1 MRRDPRAII
10 SRLLE
15 DGDITEEEVQMF
27 AGQLC
32 ARVNSFSS
40 HTSSTHNVYQV
51 QFLLLSPTSRL
62 PGTILTSVPNFSTT
76 RYNSYFC
83 PQLLDYQV
91 QFLLLSPTSRL
102 PGTILT
108 SVPNFSTTRYNSYF
122 CPQFLDYQVQF
133 LLLSPTSR
141 LSGTILT
148 SVPNFSTTRYNSYF
162 CPQLLDDETSNPGFD
177 IYIL

>member
-51 QFLLLSPTSRL
+51 HTSKISAPNVSTVEDWQRL
-62 PGTILTSVPNFSTT
+62 N
-76 RYNSYFC
+76 N
-83 PQLLDYQV
+83 
-91 QFLLLSPTSRL
+91 
-102 PGTILT
+102 
-108 SVPNFSTTRYNSYF
+108 N
-122 CPQFLDYQVQF
+122 
-133 LLLSPTSR
+133 
-141 LSGTILT
+141 
-148 SVPNFSTTRYNSYF
+148 
-162 CPQLLDDETSNPGFD
+162 
-177 IYIL
+177 IYIV